1 MSDFSLKEF
10 NDPGVSEHKP
20 RTGLP
25 EQVQQTDRCK
35 GKRETGAQVFHM
47 VKPGTRKQTTRGMT
61 GEEETRRVTGPSHGT
76 LKLKT

>member
-1 MSDFSLKEF
+1 MIQVYQSTNLGQDYPSRFSRL
-10 NDPGVSEHKP
+10 
-20 RTGLP
+20 TGA
-25 EQVQQTDRCK
+25 
-35 GKRETGAQVFHM
+35 RETGAQVFHM